1 MDILF
6 FVLVVVVS
14 VCLIGII
21 LIQNSKGGGLA
32 SNIGVSSQMLGGVK
46 KATDG
51 VEKVTWGLAVA
62 LLLLCICSGLFYST
76 ASDNQQAAPKL
87 KEVEVP
93 AVPSGIQ
100 NQQSPI
106 QNGMGAQ
113 PAEPAQ

>member
-14 VCLIGII
+14 ICLIGII

-32 SNIGVSSQMLGGVK
+32 SNIGVSNQMLGGVK

-51 VEKVTWGLAVA
+51 VEKVTWGLAIA
-62 LLLLCICSGLFYST
+62 LLLLCVCSGLFYNT

-87 KEVEVP
+87 KEVQAPSIP
-93 AVPSGIQ
+93 AGVQ

-106 QNGMGAQ
+106 QNGMETQPNA
-113 PAEPAQ
+113 PAE